1 MNVDKPNFNIYLL
14 MELIFK
20 NQEIV
25 FTFDAD
31 FDHYCHFVV
40 VRDLLDFI
48 VYTFSHAL
56 SFVALPFIVWVKKQ
70 SILIAE
76 S

>member
-56 SFVALPFIVWVKKQ
+56 SFVALYH
-70 SILIAE
+70 S
-76 S
+76 

>member
-1 MNVDKPNFNIYLL
+1 MDFV
-14 MELIFK
+14 K
-20 NQEIV
+20 NQEIE

-56 SFVALPFIVWVKKQ
+56 SFVALYH
-70 SILIAE
+70 S
-76 S
+76 